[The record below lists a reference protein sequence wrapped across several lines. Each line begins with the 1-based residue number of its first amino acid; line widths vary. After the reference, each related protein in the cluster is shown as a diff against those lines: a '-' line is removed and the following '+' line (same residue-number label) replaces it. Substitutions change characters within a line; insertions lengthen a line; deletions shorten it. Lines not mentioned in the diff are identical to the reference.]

1 MGGCGKS
8 PAKKPEPAAENNA
21 PEANKPRDIAVAT
34 GPATNSRTITV
45 VDPKTHESVRRTAW
59 EISWQQAQIA
69 IVNGQQ
75 YGAMFKVTGS
85 KYEEGAVASSF
96 SSDRAEADKAENRL
110 ILEGHVT
117 IRSQQAP
124 KATMTAK
131 RVEWLPELK
140 VFKATG
146 GVTIEGDQAVIGP
159 MDSLYVSPK
168 LHKIG
173 SSLDYFKP

>member
-1 MGGCGKS
+1 
-8 PAKKPEPAAENNA
+8 
-21 PEANKPRDIAVAT
+21 
-34 GPATNSRTITV
+34 
-45 VDPKTHESVRRTAW
+45 
-59 EISWQQAQIA
+59 
-69 IVNGQQ
+69 
-75 YGAMFKVTGS
+75 
-85 KYEEGAVASSF
+85 
-96 SSDRAEADKAENRL
+96 
-110 ILEGHVT
+110 
-117 IRSQQAP
+117 
-124 KATMTAK
+124 MTAK